1 MNTVDRD
8 AWDWSCP
15 ICHAPKG
22 KCCEKLRVGI
32 VHAERA
38 EEARGDRKVIVIQE
52 RKIDVEFG

>member
-1 MNTVDRD
+1 MDYIDKD

-15 ICHAPKG
+15 VCHAPKG

-38 EEARGDRKVIVIQE
+38 EEARGDRKIVTE
-52 RKIDVEFG
+52 EKKSNVEFG